1 MSALGDGLQQ
11 LRQLLVELEEQSL
24 DQPIG
29 SAEEVLQA
37 IELATAFELFEAES
51 SRLLLQIVANL
62 WDRVRQHDLSAPE
75 IAVVAEKLR
84 AVGYTDA
91 EIEEILDLEPQED

>member
-1 MSALGDGLQQ
+1 MSGLGDGLNQ
-11 LRQLLVELEEQSL
+11 LRQLLLQLEDQSI

-29 SAEEVLQA
+29 TGEEVLQA

-51 SRLLLQIVANL
+51 SSLLMQIAANL
-62 WDRVRQHDLSAPE
+62 WDRVRQQELSPQE
-75 IAVVAEKLR
+75 IQVVYEKMR

-91 EIEEILDLEPQED
+91 EIQEALDLERED

>member
-1 MSALGDGLQQ
+1 MSALGDGLNQ
-11 LRQLLVELEEQSL
+11 LRQLLVELEERSL

-37 IELATAFELFEAES
+37 IELATAFELFETES
-51 SRLLLQIVANL
+51 SGLLLQIVANL
-62 WDRVRQHDLSAPE
+62 WDRVRQQDLSSGE
-75 IAVVAEKLR
+75 IQTVSEKLR

-91 EIEEILDLEPQED
+91 EIQEILDLEPEG

>member
-1 MSALGDGLQQ
+1 MSALGDGLNQ
-11 LRQLLVELEEQSL
+11 LRQLLIQLEDQSI

-29 SAEEVLQA
+29 TGEEVLQA

-51 SRLLLQIVANL
+51 RGLLMQIVANL
-62 WDRVRQHDLSAPE
+62 WDRVRQQELSAEE
-75 IAVVAEKLR
+75 IQVVLEKLR

-91 EIEEILDLEPQED
+91 EMQEALDLERED

>member
-1 MSALGDGLQQ
+1 MSALGDGLNR
-11 LRQLLVELEEQSL
+11 LRQLIVELEEQSI

-29 SAEEVLQA
+29 NAEEVLQA

-51 SRLLLQIVANL
+51 SGLLLQIAANL
-62 WDRVRQHDLSAPE
+62 WDRVRQQELSDTE
-75 IAVVAEKLR
+75 IQVVSEKLR

-91 EIEEILDLEPQED
+91 EIQEALDLERED

>member
-1 MSALGDGLQQ
+1 MSALGDGLER

-37 IELATAFELFEAES
+37 IELATAFELFEVES
-51 SRLLLQIVANL
+51 RRLLLQTAANL
-62 WDRVRQHDLSAPE
+62 WERVRQHNLAAQE
-75 IAVVAEKLR
+75 IEVVAKKLR

-91 EIEEILDLEPQED
+91 EIEEILELEPQED

>member
-1 MSALGDGLQQ
+1 MSALGDGLNQ
-11 LRQLLVELEEQSL
+11 LRQLILELEDQSI

-51 SRLLLQIVANL
+51 SGLLMQIVANL
-62 WDRVRQHDLSAPE
+62 WDRVRQQELSPE
-75 IAVVAEKLR
+75 GIQVVLEKLR

-91 EIEEILDLEPQED
+91 EIQEALDLEQED

>member
-1 MSALGDGLQQ
+1 MSALGDGLNQ
-11 LRQLLVELEEQSL
+11 LRQLLVQLEDQSI

-29 SAEEVLQA
+29 TGEEVLEA

-51 SRLLLQIVANL
+51 SGLLMQIVANL
-62 WDRVRQHDLSAPE
+62 WDRVRQQELSPE
-75 IAVVAEKLR
+75 EIQVVSEKMR

-91 EIEEILDLEPQED
+91 EIQEALDLDRED

>member
-1 MSALGDGLQQ
+1 MSALGDGLNQ
-11 LRQLLVELEEQSL
+11 LRQLLTQLEDQSI

-29 SAEEVLQA
+29 TGEEVLQA

-51 SRLLLQIVANL
+51 RGLLMQIVANL
-62 WDRVRQHDLSAPE
+62 WDRVRQQELSAEE
-75 IAVVAEKLR
+75 IQMVLEKLR

-91 EIEEILDLEPQED
+91 EMQEALDLEQKD

>member
-1 MSALGDGLQQ
+1 MSALGDGLNQ
-11 LRQLLVELEEQSL
+11 LRQLILELEDQSI

-29 SAEEVLQA
+29 SAAEVLQA

-51 SRLLLQIVANL
+51 SGLLMQIVANL
-62 WDRVRQHDLSAPE
+62 WERVRQQELSPE
-75 IAVVAEKLR
+75 DIQVVSEKMR

-91 EIEEILDLEPQED
+91 EIQEALDLEPED

>member
-1 MSALGDGLQQ
+1 MSALGEGLNQ
-11 LRQLLVELEEQSL
+11 LRQLLVDLEEQSL

-37 IELATAFELFEAES
+37 IEMATAFELFEAES

-62 WDRVRQHDLSAPE
+62 WDRVRQHDLSAQE
-75 IAVVAEKLR
+75 IEAVAEKLR

-91 EIEEILDLEPQED
+91 EIQEILDLEPQDN